1 MLFCL
6 LIQAVNAPWDS
17 DFLKGFD
24 SLVVYTVDNTPIY
37 QVFFLS
43 SHVIRSTSAVWLSKA
58 FAVE

>member
-37 QVFFLS
+37 QVFS
-43 SHVIRSTSAVWLSKA
+43 
-58 FAVE
+58 